1 MLYRYHMMICIHS
14 SFLGS
19 ERHLLCGR
27 AGSMRWSDTVP
38 DDAWVLD
45 RGMTWEHPRDIRTID
60 RFLSLG
66 LRLDLPERFASA
78 DEAASVETSRPIH
91 TVPRP
96 VLLGFIWQLLLDL
109 EAKGSLLDDVYII
122 DHFLEI
128 RRQLGDLRQAHIDAR
143 LWDQSI
149 KDDPTPAL
157 ESFEPDQQGLAQPVL
172 YDQISSITGRLT
184 VHSGPQILTLRR
196 DHRKLIRPSK
206 RGRSVIMLD
215 FVSHEP
221 RVALGI
227 AGVDAPEDIY
237 TWFRDEHCESVSR
250 DNAKV
255 AIIGTL
261 YGMSSSTLA
270 EKLDTN
276 LVQARAISEI
286 VRSTF
291 GIKTLEAA
299 LLEEIRREGHIRSHF
314 GRRIV
319 PSSTAPGVLVNSY
332 LQSTAMDLGMAGFRQ
347 VLASLAGSMIEVSPL
362 FYIHDAMVVEVSDR
376 RLSEVVDLSHREI
389 TIPGCPGTY
398 RFKVKELTS

>member
-1 MLYRYHMMICIHS
+1 
-14 SFLGS
+14 
-19 ERHLLCGR
+19 
-27 AGSMRWSDTVP
+27 
-38 DDAWVLD
+38 
-45 RGMTWEHPRDIRTID
+45 
-60 RFLSLG
+60 
-66 LRLDLPERFASA
+66 
-78 DEAASVETSRPIH
+78 
-91 TVPRP
+91 
-96 VLLGFIWQLLLDL
+96 
-109 EAKGSLLDDVYII
+109 
-122 DHFLEI
+122 
-128 RRQLGDLRQAHIDAR
+128 
-143 LWDQSI
+143 
-149 KDDPTPAL
+149 
-157 ESFEPDQQGLAQPVL
+157 
-172 YDQISSITGRLT
+172 
-184 VHSGPQILTLRR
+184 
-196 DHRKLIRPSK
+196 
-206 RGRSVIMLD
+206 
-215 FVSHEP
+215 
-221 RVALGI
+221 
-227 AGVDAPEDIY
+227 
-237 TWFRDEHCESVSR
+237 
-250 DNAKV
+250 
-255 AIIGTL
+255 
-261 YGMSSSTLA
+261 MSSSTLA

>member
-1 MLYRYHMMICIHS
+1 
-14 SFLGS
+14 
-19 ERHLLCGR
+19 
-27 AGSMRWSDTVP
+27 
-38 DDAWVLD
+38 
-45 RGMTWEHPRDIRTID
+45 
-60 RFLSLG
+60 
-66 LRLDLPERFASA
+66 
-78 DEAASVETSRPIH
+78 
-91 TVPRP
+91 
-96 VLLGFIWQLLLDL
+96 
-109 EAKGSLLDDVYII
+109 
-122 DHFLEI
+122 
-128 RRQLGDLRQAHIDAR
+128 
-143 LWDQSI
+143 
-149 KDDPTPAL
+149 
-157 ESFEPDQQGLAQPVL
+157 
-172 YDQISSITGRLT
+172 
-184 VHSGPQILTLRR
+184 
-196 DHRKLIRPSK
+196 
-206 RGRSVIMLD
+206 MLD